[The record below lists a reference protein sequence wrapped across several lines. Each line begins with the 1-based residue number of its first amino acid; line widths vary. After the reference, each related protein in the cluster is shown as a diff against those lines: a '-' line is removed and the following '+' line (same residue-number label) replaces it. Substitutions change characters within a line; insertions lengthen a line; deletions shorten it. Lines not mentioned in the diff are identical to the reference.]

1 MRPWVIFCNSKVSI
15 FVNKLC
21 IKRKNTIIVQWSSLM
36 SYHQTIYVLIK
47 KKKSYFSALQ
57 LQYSIHESIR
67 IACKKQNKKKNK
79 DFPTLDGGWN
89 FENVL
94 FSKFISLTYPFL
106 SLIPC
111 DWSQETASSVMH
123 EFAAIIRCCVRRT
136 RSKFDWCDTQKEL
149 LRRTSKRRTHLGE
162 KPLIQQN
169 FTC

>member
-21 IKRKNTIIVQWSSLM
+21 IKRKNTIIVQWSSM
-36 SYHQTIYVLIK
+36 MYYHQTIYVLIK

-67 IACKKQNKKKNK
+67 IACKKKTKKKQRLPYPRWWLK
-79 DFPTLDGGWN
+79 FW
-89 FENVL
+89 NVL